1 VKRYKIF
8 SRESKKYAHITKE
21 RVAEKLLFAL
31 RYALKAKRD
40 AKIQKNYS
48 KETYFANSLSMA
60 SAVLFSAT
68 QMFVECSP

>member
-1 VKRYKIF
+1 M
-8 SRESKKYAHITKE
+8 
-21 RVAEKLLFAL
+21 AEKLLFAL